1 MKRKTNL
8 FYLEGQDSKFITFS
22 NYSESLTGNFLST
35 DTKLF
40 PSRFICFKFYYKN
53 DEGLIVPGITQK
65 TKKHLIKYISSYYE
79 SKLAA
84 LRDYYINNGKNVE
97 GNILPLSYLLE
108 CLFRITEITE
118 DGITISDSTDIKN
131 LLEEYEGDLR
141 VFNTM
146 YVELVYI
153 SDITEQDYK
162 GTYADTICSIDL
174 NNYHTVKYVSFN
186 NDNDDNV
193 ITFDLFKDDNNE
205 KGYLYGWN
213 NNIPENYSEISS
225 IPDLID
231 GIECSSMI
239 NEMNKSNDSNIK
251 QNIIDN
257 SLDID
262 NVVELDLINDRFTIK
277 NNSDVELLNNLL
289 IENDKVLFKGSYDS
303 EDDVF
308 MYDGSNVKQLDVNQY
323 MYLSNSTLS
332 KLYIGEPDDTSSL
345 EFNVVVPLF
354 DIVDI
359 NHKSNFMTIDKMSDD
374 YDNNYIDLNDSASN
388 IMYTTNVPLGMWF
401 YTDDECVKLH
411 KDIETGFSQTW
422 SLVISSQFKP
432 FPYSKDM
439 PNDMT
444 TNYNTNAF
452 STFAQVL
459 ASQANMIE
467 SFNKMINQFS
477 YLNDRISNIETQ
489 IANLGTSYNIDGI
502 HLELIDYEKQTNDK
516 FNNFK
521 TEILSYID
529 NLRWKTTI

>member
-22 NYSESLTGNFLST
+22 NYAESLTGNFLST

-40 PSRFICFKFYYKN
+40 PSRFICLKLYHKN
-53 DEGLIVPGITQK
+53 NNGNIVAGITNESKQ
-65 TKKHLIKYISSYYE
+65 HLIKYIASYYE
-79 SKLAA
+79 SKLAV
-84 LRDYYINNGKNVE
+84 LRDYYINNVENVE
-97 GNILPLSYLLE
+97 HNVLPLNYLLE
-108 CLFRITEITE
+108 CLFKITEISDE
-118 DGITISDSTDIKN
+118 GIKISESTDIKD
-131 LLEEYEGDLR
+131 LLEEYDGDLKKLR
-141 VFNTM
+141 TD

-193 ITFDLFKDDNNE
+193 VTFNLFKDDENN

-213 NNIPENYSEISS
+213 NNIPENYSTLSS
-225 IPDLID
+225 IPDLVD
-231 GIECSSMI
+231 GMECASII
-239 NEMNKSNDSNIK
+239 NDMNNSNDDDLKDIIINTLFNDDAILIKFENDKYKVSNQEDIE
-251 QNIIDN
+251 ILN
-257 SLDID
+257 S
-262 NVVELDLINDRFTIK
+262 
-277 NNSDVELLNNLL
+277 LLNN
-289 IENDKVLFKGSYDS
+289 NDKTFFKGNFDGN
-303 EDDVF
+303 DDIFV
-308 MYDGSNVKQLDVNQY
+308 YDGSSINTVDVENY
-323 MYLSNSTLS
+323 MYLASSTLS
-332 KLYIGEPDDTSSL
+332 KLYIGEPDDASSL
-345 EFNVVVPLF
+345 EFNMIIPLF

-359 NHKSNFMTIDKMSDD
+359 NYKSNFMTIDKMSDD

-388 IMYTTNVPLGMWF
+388 IMYTTNVPLGIWF
-401 YTDDECVKLH
+401 YTEDDSIKLY

-439 PNDMT
+439 PNDMS

-489 IANLGTSYNIDGI
+489 IANLGTSYNIDNI
-502 HLELIDYEKQTNDK
+502 HLELIDYENKTNSK
-516 FNNFK
+516 FNEFK
-521 TEILSYID
+521 NEILSYID